1 MNHYD
6 TLFVSKNKTIA
17 VRVELAC
24 LIGLNEAIV
33 LNQIEYWLEL
43 YRNEPGRFQDKHY
56 RDGKWWVF
64 NSFTSWKEQFPFWSI
79 RTLKRIFKKLR
90 DSNLIIGSSKYNER
104 GYDKTM
110 WYTINYDAVFAL
122 DNKNED
128 SEEDPSVKMTP
139 TLGTNC
145 HQTQCQNGTTNTKDY
160 HTIDYI
166 TKDIKDIVSDSD
178 KNTDHGKTSDSAE
191 VTDIGEYRRSG
202 HITSW
207 KGWGSNKDYWN
218 YIDKVLPNKLD
229 DFHYFCVKYFYDSY
243 LANMGEPHPP
253 YSQKNLE
260 KVVGLIDM
268 YDYGSLEHFEK
279 AVDSFFSKD
288 IDGGYQ
294 LLLFLTEGFQKN
306 IGYEMERLEV

>member
-17 VRVELAC
+17 VKTELAC
-24 LIGLNEAIV
+24 LLGLSESIV
-33 LNQIEYWLEL
+33 LNQVNYWLEL
-43 YRNEPGRFQDKHY
+43 YRSDPEKFQEKHY
-56 RDGKWWVF
+56 HDGRWWVF
-64 NSFTSWKEQFPFWSI
+64 NSYKSWNEQFPFWDI
-79 RTLKRIFKKLR
+79 RTVRRIFKKLR
-90 DSNLIIGSSKYNER
+90 DSGIIIFSNKYNEKS
-104 GYDKTM
+104 YDRTG
-110 WYTINYDAVFAL
+110 WYSIDYDALYRLQDESAMDKMSSDLGAKCPNTPGQNVL
-122 DNKNED
+122 DN
-128 SEEDPSVKMTP
+128 TI
-139 TLGTNC
+139 
-145 HQTQCQNGTTNTKDY
+145 DY

-166 TKDIKDIVSDSD
+166 TKEIKDIGSDSD
-178 KNTDHGKTSDSAE
+178 KNTARGETSDSAE